1 MASTRLGRAHTAAQ
15 ARARSPSPPPR
26 SLSGTL
32 RSGPSF
38 HGTSSSSSSHSSCAP
53 VASPRSSRGRRSHT
67 PPPARAVAVPLQDQL
82 AADAEFRPD
91 LVKVHMKCQYT
102 TAFGQQLKVVG
113 GAPELGEWDLA
124 RAPAMTWN
132 EGHSWTLTAFLPPG
146 TYPFK
151 LVVTGPG
158 GPESARWESGSN
170 RSITIAAESPE
181 LGTAALVLV
190 DCDFDRTVDT
200 RSQTKRV
207 TGIGFRSSSTK
218 GNPHQSQGVNGSSAG
233 GDGASL
239 PSAAAFR
246 TSKVTANAAFA
257 AANRPV
263 GLGSGTA
270 PIEAK
275 KVVSSFI
282 KDHLKAVEG
291 QALAM
296 IAQNQRLERRMMAL
310 EQHVQSYDDTMM
322 GALAD
327 NLQSAAS
334 AAAASAS
341 AAAAQASSAA
351 VQQQQQPAGPDA
363 SELEEQQQQLQQ
375 QEEHL
380 MLQQQQDE
388 DQQQQHE
395 AHLLQQQ
402 QEEQQQQHAAYL
414 EQQQQERE
422 ALLRERE
429 ALLQQQRELQQQRDA
444 YLWQQQQEA
453 GADQPAAAEQPRVS
467 RSSRAKQNADPQWMS
482 AHARAMQW
490 ASSLE
495 EEEDSSSES
504 EPDEDEVPW
513 WLQDA
518 LPAVRPSPRPIGST
532 ASNAPV
538 GASGDAPYAHLKWS
552 RSRVMS
558 PNFAATAAALA
569 ERRQRHLEHGSWDE
583 EDEDGSSSSR
593 SSSQP
598 PKPAFNGAGVTL
610 AIATPATA
618 AAAAAAAGA
627 SPLVYNMQQHAYKAA
642 KATGQSDQAAAIAAT
657 AAAARVA
664 YGYPQPAAALT
675 GRRKSS
681 KKQQDAAAAPPP
693 RAGADPV
700 AAVSAAVKARQQVLA
715 VADVAV
721 HLSVAAERMGSTSGP
736 DMSAS
741 SDDDN
746 DNTHGPDSGSS
757 SSSSQASM
765 LASGLDV
772 RSETL
777 GPRGYHDEGLT
788 LPSASQIAESALVS
802 LPYSS
807 TEAPPA
813 AAVVTVEELVAAAGS
828 SSSSSS
834 SLSSVDEIH
843 HQVHQVPEEEEEAHA
858 NVLGTAVEIS
868 HAAAPS
874 ADPAAAAA
882 AAVVVPQA
890 EDPGASEDELQE
902 LAALQQ
908 ENELL
913 SELAGMHKQMTA
925 LTRQAAILEEKAKAV
940 LQPADI
946 ASLSSVS
953 MDESM
958 DGGEEGVPDSATVTL
973 VSSGAGVAAAAA
985 GDTAGSSMERR
996 GRWSSSVVTC
1006 PSLVEDTSP
1015 AGRLAALRARTA
1027 AAMAARFGVSRVLGG
1042 LPEAV
1047 GQLQVPDPV
1056 VAAAAVAATG
1066 LAAMQAVHH
1075 YGGHL
1080 LQNVNL

>member
-38 HGTSSSSSSHSSCAP
+38 HGTSSSSSSHRSCAP

-233 GDGASL
+233 GNGASL

-351 VQQQQQPAGPDA
+351 VQQKQQPAGPDA

-402 QEEQQQQHAAYL
+402 QEEQQQQQHAAYL

-429 ALLQQQRELQQQRDA
+429 ALMQQQRELQQQRDA
-444 YLWQQQQEA
+444 YLRQQQQEA
-453 GADQPAAAEQPRVS
+453 GADQPPAAEQPRVS
-467 RSSRAKQNADPQWMS
+467 RSSRAKQHADPQWMS

-583 EDEDGSSSSR
+583 EDEDGSSSS

-715 VADVAV
+715 VTDVAV

-746 DNTHGPDSGSS
+746 DNNTHGPDGGG

-802 LPYSS
+802 LPYG

-843 HQVHQVPEEEEEAHA
+843 HQVQQVPQEEEEAHA

-874 ADPAAAAA
+874 ADPAAAA
-882 AAVVVPQA
+882 VVVPQA
-890 EDPGASEDELQE
+890 EDPAASEDELQE

-953 MDESM
+953 MDESI
-958 DGGEEGVPDSATVTL
+958 DGGEEGVPD
-973 VSSGAGVAAAAA
+973 
-985 GDTAGSSMERR
+985 
-996 GRWSSSVVTC
+996 
-1006 PSLVEDTSP
+1006 
-1015 AGRLAALRARTA
+1015 
-1027 AAMAARFGVSRVLGG
+1027 
-1042 LPEAV
+1042 
-1047 GQLQVPDPV
+1047 
-1056 VAAAAVAATG
+1056 
-1066 LAAMQAVHH
+1066 AVHH